1 MLINYSRVLDDIQYF
16 HKSDMKHIPKSAGVY
31 LFFDLDFCCLYVGES
46 GNLHA
51 RVKSSLRR
59 TKESFAKQ
67 PEHIFILPESDET
80 ERIIVE
86 WLLLRRL
93 APLYNVLGTNLSET
107 QRLEVQARP
116 PAIHDKMDLQRLL
129 SLETGKENP
138 NE

>member
-1 MLINYSRVLDDIQYF
+1 MLINYSRVLDDMQYF
-16 HKSDMKHIPKSAGVY
+16 NQSDMKHLPKSAGIY
-31 LFFDLDFCCLYVGES
+31 LFFDLDFTCLYVGES

-59 TKESFAKQ
+59 TSREFSKQ
-67 PEHIFILPESDET
+67 PEHIFILLEADET
-80 ERIIVE
+80 ERIICE

-116 PAIHDKMDLQRLL
+116 PAVHDIADMKLIAGL
-129 SLETGKENP
+129 TKKENP
-138 NE
+138 HE

>member
-1 MLINYSRVLDDIQYF
+1 MLINYSRVLDNLQYF
-16 HKSDMKHIPKSAGVY
+16 NSSDMKHIPKNAGVY
-31 LFFDLDFCCLYVGES
+31 LFFDLEFCCLYVGES

-59 TKESFAKQ
+59 TKQSFAKQ
-67 PEHIFILPESDET
+67 PEHIFILPEPDET

-107 QRLEVQARP
+107 QRLEIQARP
-116 PAIHDKMDLQRLL
+116 PAVHDIADLKII
-129 SLETGKENP
+129 TGLTHEKENP